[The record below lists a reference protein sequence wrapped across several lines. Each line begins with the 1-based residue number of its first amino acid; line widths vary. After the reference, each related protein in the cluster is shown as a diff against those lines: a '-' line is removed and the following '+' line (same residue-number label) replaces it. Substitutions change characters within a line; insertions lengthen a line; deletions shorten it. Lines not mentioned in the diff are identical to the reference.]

1 MTTWRKASS
10 CHANG
15 TCVEVAAIRHPLMR
29 WIAVRD
35 AKNPDGHQL
44 AILYTD
50 WAAFTRSLKATS

>member
-1 MTTWRKASS
+1 MTAWRKASS

-15 TCVEVAAIRHPLMR
+15 TCVELAALAGR
-29 WIAVRD
+29 IAVRD

-50 WAAFTRSLKATS
+50 WAAFTRSLKEAA

>member
-15 TCVEVAAIRHPLMR
+15 TCIELAAQAGR
-29 WIAVRD
+29 IAVRD

-50 WAAFTRSLKATS
+50 WAAFTRTLKEAT